1 MSGKAAE
8 LEKVEE
14 ILADPSGQTSQLL
27 PLKSDLGLQLCFQA
41 LLWKFL
47 KIAQSELLI
56 DLATHSNWPKNC
68 QIGRTP
74 AALLAHAN
82 CNGQKTVKSL
92 PTVTILDNFH
102 GS

>member
-1 MSGKAAE
+1 MSGEAAE

-14 ILADPSGQTSQLL
+14 ILADPSGHSTLFSGSALEIHVSKL
-27 PLKSDLGLQLCFQA
+27 PNLNN
-41 LLWKFL
+41 
-47 KIAQSELLI
+47 LLI
-56 DLATHSNWPKNC
+56 DLATQPKNC
-68 QIGRTP
+68 QIGQTP

-92 PTVTILDNFH
+92 PAVTILDNFH

>member
-1 MSGKAAE
+1 MSGEAAE

-14 ILADPSGQTSQLL
+14 ILADPSGHSTLL
-27 PLKSDLGLQLCFQA
+27 SGSA
-41 LLWKFL
+41 LEIHVSKLPNL
-47 KIAQSELLI
+47 NNLLI

-68 QIGRTP
+68 QIGQTP

-92 PTVTILDNFH
+92 PAVTILDNFH